1 MDSLNNA
8 LRPVFVVFQ
17 LMGTFPVG
25 GILQRSP
32 IGLRF
37 RWISVQFLFS
47 LTLIVVGL
55 VMSYIEFERL
65 QRIGANAHNTVGT
78 LFYVDTVL
86 IMALLVNLAR
96 KWRPL
101 ALEWERVEREF
112 LPKEAGEAKRSL
124 RKTVWFTSGIMIVCG
139 LLDVLLSKTADVIN
153 QSHEAK
159 FCNWEIKSFAHYFAS
174 RHYSFIFKHIPYNIP
189 VLAFF
194 EYYNAALSMA
204 WTCQDFLIIA
214 ISMALSHRFRQ
225 IYAQIQPFSSGI
237 VIAAEKFW
245 SDIRAQHSLLGQ
257 LVRDSNRLLAPLI
270 ITSCGTNLYLLCF
283 LLLNIS
289 KKQESLAFSVNL
301 WFSLSYLIL
310 RTTLV
315 FYHTAMV
322 NETARAPLVICRRI
336 PNIGWCLELERL
348 VDQLRN
354 ERVSLS
360 GMGFFHLTKRTMLAM
375 AGTVVTYELVML
387 KFAKDTAG
395 IGDVKPCSR
404 LAFSKDT

>member
-1 MDSLNNA
+1 M
-8 LRPVFVVFQ
+8 
-17 LMGTFPVG
+17 
-25 GILQRSP
+25 I
-32 IGLRF
+32 
-37 RWISVQFLFS
+37 
-47 LTLIVVGL
+47 VGL
-55 VMSYIEFERL
+55 VMVYIEYERL
-65 QRIGANAHNTVGT
+65 ERIGANANNTIGI
-78 LFYVDTVL
+78 LFYMDTVL
-86 IMALLVNLAR
+86 IMVLLANLAR

-101 ALEWERVEREF
+101 ALEWERVDREF
-112 LPKEAGEAKRSL
+112 LAKEASEVKLSL
-124 RKTVWFTSGIMIVCG
+124 RKTVWFTSGVMIMCA
-139 LLDVLLSKTADVIN
+139 LLEHLLSKTAGIIN

-159 FCNWEIKSFAHYFAS
+159 FCNWEIQSFAHYYAS
-174 RHYSFIFKHIPYNIP
+174 RQYAFIFKHIPFNLP

-194 EYYNAALSMA
+194 EYCNAALTMA
-204 WTCQDFLIIA
+204 WTCQDLLIIL

-360 GMGFFHLTKRTMLAM
+360 GMGFFHLTKRTMLA
-375 AGTVVTYELVML
+375 VLV
-387 KFAKDTAG
+387 
-395 IGDVKPCSR
+395 
-404 LAFSKDT
+404 

>member
-8 LRPVFVVFQ
+8 LRPVFVVYQ

-25 GILQRSP
+25 GILQRSSV
-32 IGLRF
+32 GLRF
-37 RWISVQFLFS
+37 RWLSVQFLFS
-47 LTLIVVGL
+47 LTLIIVGL
-55 VMSYIEFERL
+55 VMVYIEYERL
-65 QRIGANAHNTVGT
+65 ERIGANANNTIGI

-86 IMALLVNLAR
+86 IMALLANLAR

-101 ALEWERVEREF
+101 ALEWERVDQEF
-112 LPKEAGEAKRSL
+112 LAKETGEAKRSL
-124 RKTVWFTSGIMIVCG
+124 RKAVWFTSGVMIVCG
-139 LLDVLLSKTADVIN
+139 LLEHLLSKTAGIIN

-159 FCNWEIKSFAHYFAS
+159 FCNWEIQSFAHYYAS
-174 RHYSFIFKHIPYNIP
+174 RQYAFIFKHIPFNIP

-194 EYYNAALSMA
+194 EYCNAALTMA
-204 WTCQDFLIIA
+204 WTCQDLLIIL

-225 IYAQIQPFSSGI
+225 IYAQVQPFSSGI

-245 SDIRAQHSLLGQ
+245 SDIRAQHTLLGQ
-257 LVRDSNRLLAPLI
+257 LVRDTNRLLAPLI
-270 ITSCGTNLYLLCF
+270 IASCGTNLYLICF
-283 LLLNIS
+283 QLLNIS
-289 KKQESLAFSVNL
+289 KKQESLASSVNHWYAL
-301 WFSLSYLIL
+301 CYLIVK
-310 RTTLV
+310 TNLV

-322 NETARAPLVICRRI
+322 NETARAPLAICRRI

-387 KFAKDTAG
+387 KFAEDTEG